1 MYCPECGIEYRDGVT
16 VCTDCAVP
24 LAPEPPPAPPEPTAE
39 WVELETVLETSE
51 PTRIAVA
58 RSLLEAEGI
67 RCYARGDLLQELLGW
82 GRLPTGTNLI
92 TGPVQLQ
99 VSPERA
105 EEARELLAATADTMV
120 ESDPEEPADE

>member
-1 MYCPECGIEYRDGVT
+1 MYCPECGLEYRDGVT

-24 LAPEPPPAPPEPTAE
+24 LQPEPPPAPPEPTAE

-67 RCYARGDLLQELLGW
+67 PCYARGDMLQELLGW
-82 GRLPTGTNLI
+82 GRVPTGINLI
-92 TGPVQLQ
+92 AGPVQLQ
-99 VSPERA
+99 VPRERA
-105 EEARELLAATADTMV
+105 EEARELLAAPADTMV
-120 ESDPEEPADE
+120 ESDLDEPADE

>member
-16 VCTDCAVP
+16 ICSDCAVP
-24 LAPEPPPAPPEPTAE
+24 LTPDPPPAPPEPTAE
-39 WVELETVLETSE
+39 WVELVTVLETSE

-67 RCYARGDLLQELLGW
+67 RCFARGDMLQELLGW
-82 GRLPTGTNLI
+82 GRLPSGTNLI

-99 VSPERA
+99 VPLERA
-105 EEARELLAATADTMV
+105 EEARELLAAMDAGQFEAAVD
-120 ESDPEEPADE
+120 EPADD